1 MGRAEREI
9 QNIIKIFIYPEEVKR
24 ADLKFYSTVP
34 YLITHDNF

>member
-1 MGRAEREI
+1 MGSAERNLEHYKEI
-9 QNIIKIFIYPEEVKR
+9 LIYPEEVKR